1 MSKRGPQPQPAEIAK
16 AKGLY
21 RPSRHGD
28 LGTKI
33 QLEFLSAV
41 PEPPEELNE
50 HGAKFW
56 FDILN
61 QLLQVR
67 GLVMIA
73 DLPTFQLMAHKF
85 QIWKECAA
93 TVKREGMFITDDKGN
108 LREHP
113 SMVTMEKAEKIF
125 ISLAREFGCTPSA
138 RNNLKQ
144 PTKKENEK
152 DPLSGF
158 EL

>member
-1 MSKRGPQPQPAEIAK
+1 MGKRGFEKQPAEMAIAK
-16 AKGLY
+16 GVY
-21 RPSRHGD
+21 RPSRHGIIED
-28 LGTKI
+28 KV
-33 QLEFLSAV
+33 QLEYLSAV
-41 PEPPEELNE
+41 PDPPDELNE

-56 FDILN
+56 YDILN
-61 QLLQVR
+61 QLLKVK

-144 PTKKENEK
+144 PTQEEK
-152 DPLSGF
+152 AVDPLENFS
-158 EL
+158 L

>member
-1 MSKRGPQPQPAEIAK
+1 MGKRGFEKQPAEMAIAK
-16 AKGLY
+16 GVY
-21 RPSRHGD
+21 RPSRHGVIED
-28 LGTKI
+28 KV
-33 QLEFLSAV
+33 QLEYLSAV

-56 FDILN
+56 YDILN
-61 QLLQVR
+61 QLLKVK

-144 PTKKENEK
+144 PTQEEK
-152 DPLSGF
+152 TVDPLGDF
-158 EL
+158 AL

>member
-1 MSKRGPQPQPAEIAK
+1 MAGKGFPRQPAELAK

-21 RPSRHGD
+21 RPSLHG
-28 LGTKI
+28 KI
-33 QLEFLSAV
+33 EHKVQLEYLSAV
-41 PEPPEELNE
+41 PDPPEELNE

-144 PTKKENEK
+144 PTQEEK
-152 DPLSGF
+152 TVDPLENFS
-158 EL
+158 L